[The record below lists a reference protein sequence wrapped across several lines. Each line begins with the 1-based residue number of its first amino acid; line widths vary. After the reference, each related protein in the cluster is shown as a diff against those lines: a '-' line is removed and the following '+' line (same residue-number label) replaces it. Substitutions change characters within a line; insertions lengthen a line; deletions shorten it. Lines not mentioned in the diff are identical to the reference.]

1 MSESDASVVVRSI
14 ADPRCFALIFDR
26 YGDVVRRFAARRVP
40 ATDVDDIVAETF
52 GIAFEQRASFGD
64 RYPSAR
70 HWLLGVANNVIRH
83 HQRSWTRR
91 ASAMRR
97 AEMHTAAHLDPL
109 VDVAG
114 RLDATNEAAVLF
126 DVLEQLSVEYRD
138 VLLLVAWERLTPAE
152 AALVL
157 DIPAATA
164 RTRLHRA
171 RQQIMHELERSS
183 SADEREVITDGKE

>member
-1 MSESDASVVVRSI
+1 
-14 ADPRCFALIFDR
+14 
-26 YGDVVRRFAARRVP
+26 
-40 ATDVDDIVAETF
+40 
-52 GIAFEQRASFGD
+52 
-64 RYPSAR
+64 
-70 HWLLGVANNVIRH
+70 
-83 HQRSWTRR
+83 
-91 ASAMRR
+91 MRR